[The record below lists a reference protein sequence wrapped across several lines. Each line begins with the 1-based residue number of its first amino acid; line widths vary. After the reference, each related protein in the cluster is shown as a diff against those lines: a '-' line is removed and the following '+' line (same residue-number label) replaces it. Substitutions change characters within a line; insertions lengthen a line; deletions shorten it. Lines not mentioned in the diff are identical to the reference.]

1 MAMMPSSVPSPIA
14 AATAI
19 ARLLSSSKPRGD
31 LFEDLQFAAE
41 MPVGR
46 GGGDAGDAAGI
57 GEGKIF
63 RAALLD
69 EPSRRVDQRFAQFAV
84 MIARFSAHLV
94 DTLSAAGR
102 HAGASRGIEKLAPL
116 TFCDGGMA
124 SIC

>member
-84 MIARFSAHLV
+84 MIANFSPHLV

-102 HAGASRGIEKLAPL
+102 HPGRL
-116 TFCDGGMA
+116 
-124 SIC
+124 